1 SEFLTINNWKNIFSS
16 MAVVYIL
23 AIGMTF
29 VVISGGIDL
38 SVGSMTVAVAM
49 IFGITVRLGLP
60 WLASILIAIF
70 AGLILGLINGVLIG
84 KFKITFFVVTLG
96 TLSIFQ
102 SFALLSTSGETI
114 SLIAYPNFETIQ
126 PLLNTNIGLIP

>member
-1 SEFLTINNWKNIFSS
+1 SS
-16 MAVVYIL
+16 MVVVYIL

-49 IFGITVRLGLP
+49 VFGITIQLGVP
-60 WLASILIAIF
+60 WWAAILVSIATGF
-70 AGLILGLINGVLIG
+70 ILGLINGVLIG

-102 SFALLSTSGETI
+102 SFALLSTTGQTV
-114 SLIAYPNFETIQ
+114 SLISYSNFGPIQ
-126 PLLNTNIGLIP
+126 PL